1 VITLSD
7 RASDGTY
14 ADASGP
20 KLVSGLQTLGGE
32 VVAAEVLADGIEPL
46 AGRLRALAE
55 SGVRLCLCTGGTGLG
70 PRDLTPEALRSL
82 DARPVHGLAQMVRA
96 LSAQHTPM
104 AWLSRAEVV
113 QLGGMLVF
121 ALPGS
126 PRAAAQCLDIL
137 APVLGHALA
146 MVDGGGHGSAA

>member
-1 VITLSD
+1 
-7 RASDGTY
+7 
-14 ADASGP
+14 
-20 KLVSGLQTLGGE
+20 GE
-32 VVAAEVLADGIEPL
+32 VVAAEVLPDGIEPL
-46 AGRLRALAE
+46 AGRLQALAAE
-55 SGVRLCLCTGGTGLG
+55 GVRLCLCTGGTGLG

-82 DARPVHGLAQMVRA
+82 NARPVHGLAQMVRA

-113 QLGGMLVF
+113 QLGNMLVF

-126 PRAAAQCLDIL
+126 PKAAAQCLDIL

-146 MVDGGGHGSAA
+146 MVEGGGH

>member
-1 VITLSD
+1 M
-7 RASDGTY
+7 
-14 ADASGP
+14 
-20 KLVSGLQTLGGE
+20 SGLQSLGGE
-32 VVAAEVLADGIEPL
+32 VVAAEVLPDGVEPL
-46 AGRLRALAE
+46 AGRLRALAGA
-55 SGVRLCLCTGGTGLG
+55 GVRLCLCTGGTGLG
-70 PRDLTPEALRSL
+70 ARDLTPEALRSL
-82 DARPVHGLAQMVRA
+82 NARSVHGLAQMVRA

-113 QLGGMLVF
+113 QLDDMLVF

-146 MVDGGGHGSAA
+146 MVDGGGHA

>member
-1 VITLSD
+1 VD
-7 RASDGTY
+7 
-14 ADASGP
+14 
-20 KLVSGLQTLGGE
+20 
-32 VVAAEVLADGIEPL
+32 
-46 AGRLRALAE
+46 
-55 SGVRLCLCTGGTGLG
+55 
-70 PRDLTPEALRSL
+70 
-82 DARPVHGLAQMVRA
+82 GLAQMLRA

-113 QLGGMLVF
+113 QLDGMLVF

-146 MVDGGGHGSAA
+146 MVDGGGHGGAA

>member
-1 VITLSD
+1 
-7 RASDGTY
+7 R
-14 ADASGP
+14 
-20 KLVSGLQTLGGE
+20 LQAL
-32 VVAAEVLADGIEPL
+32 AAE
-46 AGRLRALAE
+46 
-55 SGVRLCLCTGGTGLG
+55 GVRLCLCTGGTGLG

-82 DARPVHGLAQMVRA
+82 NARPVHGLAQMVRA

-113 QLGGMLVF
+113 QLGNMLVF

-126 PRAAAQCLDIL
+126 PKAAAQCLDIL

-146 MVDGGGHGSAA
+146 MVEGDGHS